1 MQKELQN
8 VARSRLAEAIDALAS
23 LDGATAEEIE
33 ETVHTVRK
41 RCKEVRGLARLVRPA
56 PGNEFATFNNL
67 VREAA
72 ESLSSIR
79 DAHAVLATFDDLT
92 MRSGEHDEHLAEVRA
107 RQAQQALEA
116 TESLRCGGDERIE
129 KARKLL
135 TKARKLVRRWQIDDG
150 FAPLAGGLSVTYR
163 RGKRGLRAAERNPN
177 DHNLHEWRKAVK
189 NLWYQARLLEPIS
202 PSVLSPLVA
211 SLDDL
216 AESLGDDH
224 DLAVLIERLRSDPD
238 RYGGLEAADRAVRLA
253 ESQRLDLRRRGFRQ
267 GRTLYA
273 ERTRAFTERI
283 ALYWAITMKHGPELI
298 VGGIAELAAQGV
310 DDTDEQV
317 SVVERERKFLVR
329 SLPNLPA
336 VGTDMR
342 QGYLAIDGSVG
353 VRVRDEVERGQTLT
367 VKSGSGA
374 VRTELEWSIEAPQFE
389 AAWAITE
396 DRRVHKTRYRMD
408 VGARTA
414 EIDVFHG
421 SLDGLVLVEVEFSS
435 MGELEEFEPPEW
447 FGDEVT
453 EDDRYANA
461 SLAVHGAPAVDTA
474 P

>member
-23 LDGATAEEIE
+23 LDGATAEEVE

-41 RCKEVRGLARLVRPA
+41 RCKEVRGLARLARPA
-56 PGNEFATFNNL
+56 LGNEFATFNHL
-67 VREAA
+67 VRDAA

-92 MRSGEHDEHLAEVRA
+92 MWSGEHDEHLAEVRA
-107 RQAQQALEA
+107 PQAQRALEA
-116 TESLRCGGDERIE
+116 TESLRRDDERIE
-129 KARKLL
+129 KARTLL
-135 TKARKLVRRWQIDDG
+135 TKARKRVSRWQIDDG

-189 NLWYQARLLEPIS
+189 NLWYQARLLESIS

-216 AESLGDDH
+216 ADSLGDDH

-238 RYGGLEAADRAVRLA
+238 RCGGIEAVDRAVRLA
-253 ESQRLDLRRRGFRQ
+253 EGQRLELRRRALRQ
-267 GRTLYA
+267 GRTVYA

-283 ALYWAITMKHGPELI
+283 ALYWAITMKHGPELN
-298 VGGIAELAAQGV
+298 VGGIAMLAAQGV
-310 DDTDEQV
+310 ADTDEQV

-329 SLPNLPA
+329 SLPNLPSG
-336 VGTDMR
+336 GTEMR

-353 VRVRDEVERGQTLT
+353 VRVRDEAERGQTLT
-367 VKSGSGA
+367 VKGGSGA
-374 VRTELEWSIEAPQFE
+374 VRTELEWSIEARQFE

-396 DRRVHKTRYRMD
+396 DRRVHKTRYRVD
-408 VGARTA
+408 VGRHTA

-453 EDDRYANA
+453 DDDRYANA
-461 SLAVHGAPAVDTA
+461 SLAVHGAPTVDTA